1 MKIFSLRFLFILSF
15 VETTVQQKS
24 LGGKPNIILIVADDL
39 GETLNFDFTQNS
51 NMVSG
56 VHDVS
61 WNNPLARTPNLEK
74 LARDGFILDNA
85 YTLPVCSPSRAAILT
100 GVYPFKMGLQ
110 VS

>member
-1 MKIFSLRFLFILSF
+1 M
-15 VETTVQQKS
+15 
-24 LGGKPNIILIVADDL
+24 
-39 GETLNFDFTQNS
+39 
-51 NMVSG
+51 M
-56 VHDVS
+56 S